1 MTKSE
6 RMKSNHSFWP
16 LGITLAFVLFALGIA
31 ALVAIACTHKADLVR
46 ADYYDQEIKYQT
58 QLDRLNRTA
67 QLSDAVKITYDGSTR
82 LLTISL
88 PPAHSGRD
96 TVGRIE
102 FYRPSATDLD
112 RELKLELDANGVQT
126 VDAAALIPGLW
137 KVRVHWTVRDEEY
150 FADQKIVVDSR
161 KSASLVPT
169 RQDKGG

>member
-1 MTKSE
+1 
-6 RMKSNHSFWP
+6 MKTTRSLWP

-31 ALVAIACTHKADLVR
+31 TMVVIACTHKVDLIR
-46 ADYYDQEIKYQT
+46 PDYYDQEIKYQT

-67 QLSDAVKITYDGSTR
+67 QLSDAVRIAYDDATR

-88 PPAHSGRD
+88 PPAHAGRE

-137 KVRVHWTVRDEEY
+137 KVRVHWTFRNEEY
-150 FADQKIVVDSR
+150 FTDHKFIVGPR
-161 KSASLVPT
+161 KSAGLFPT